1 MVLVCKFML
10 LSVQM
15 FYLKVQICPE
25 KCLARFLIVTKGGPC
40 LKILRSETQTLKDQ
54 PHDSALVLR
63 ALPDPG
69 ATAEGPFCLKTGSL
83 RLLGDGGLCNMSRD
97 ENCAL
102 NPAASPDA
110 VRWRERGG
118 A

>member
-1 MVLVCKFML
+1 MTDGML
-10 LSVQM
+10 I
-15 FYLKVQICPE
+15 FHPKIFFCCE
-25 KCLARFLIVTKGGPC
+25 PC

>member
-1 MVLVCKFML
+1 MTDGML
-10 LSVQM
+10 I
-15 FYLKVQICPE
+15 FHPKIFFCCE
-25 KCLARFLIVTKGGPC
+25 PC
-40 LKILRSETQTLKDQ
+40 LTILRSETQTLKDQ

-63 ALPDPG
+63 ALPDSG

-110 VRWRERGG
+110 VRWREKGG